1 MGWGDDSVG
10 KVLAGQAWGPDLE
23 PQCPRKVLRT
33 AAQASNSSAV
43 FGGGN
48 RSYSG
53 SLITQPISMLQVLL
67 KALPPNCKVVT
78 TEEDT

>member
-48 RSYSG
+48 RRLLQLTDHSANQHAPG
-53 SLITQPISMLQVLL
+53 SPRGLASKL
-67 KALPPNCKVVT
+67 
-78 TEEDT
+78 